1 MKHNTLQ
8 YDDEEQ
14 EILDT
19 IEQDA
24 LVSRPLTDKDRQALR
39 DVARNTFAKSRSI
52 NIRLSERDL
61 IHLKAKAAHEGIPYQ
76 TLITSVLHKYSNQP

>member
-8 YDDEEQ
+8 YDDEER
-14 EILDT
+14 EILDA

-52 NIRLSERDL
+52 TSACLRRDL
-61 IHLKAKAAHEGIPYQ
+61 IHLKAKAAHESIPYQ
-76 TLITSVLHKYSNQP
+76 TLITSVLHKYSNRP